1 MRAGPRA
8 APREAT
14 RGSARPDR
22 LILAALLAVIAVG
35 ALLRL
40 VWLSDMEY
48 KADEATMFGFSQ
60 ARDFPGTGLPSGAGI
75 RNPGMSVWGF
85 VILGRGLGI
94 DDPVALARGVA
105 LLSIVALALL
115 AAFAL
120 RWVAMSERE
129 PWLWAVALVS
139 VNPLGVI
146 FERKIWAQSLLPLLS
161 LGVLAALWRRD
172 SRPGALAWGLL
183 GAWLGQ
189 IHMSG
194 FFFAGGFAA
203 WTALQ
208 RRRDVR
214 WRWWLAGSGL
224 GALTLIPWLR
234 YLLDTDDPSVR
245 SLKSIV
251 RLDFW
256 RYWIVDAVGVDLK
269 FSLGGEFA
277 SFLASPHLGGRG
289 THLVGALY
297 VALALLGLAVIVA
310 AGRALW
316 PRRSELRDRSRVR
329 ALLAGAGTQT
339 GLALAAALVGFGLLL
354 TLSGAIVYRH
364 YLLVA
369 FALPFVS
376 LALAGLAAGRLGR
389 VLLACLCVGQAL
401 LSLSFLLYVHD
412 HGGVPN
418 GDYGVAYGDQTPATR
433 PPVTPGPAA
442 SPPPGR

>member
-1 MRAGPRA
+1 LTPTAARGGPA
-8 APREAT
+8 
-14 RGSARPDR
+14 PDR
-22 LILAALLAVIAVG
+22 LILAALLAAIAAG

-48 KADEATMFGFSQ
+48 KADEATMFGLSR
-60 ARDFPGTGLPSGAGI
+60 AGDFPGTGLSSGAGI
-75 RNPGMSVWGF
+75 RNPGMSVWAF
-85 VILGRGLGI
+85 VLLGRGLGL
-94 DDPVALARGVA
+94 DDPVALARAVA
-105 LLSIVALALL
+105 VLSIVAFAAL

-120 RWVAMSERE
+120 RWVAVGERE
-129 PWLWAVALVS
+129 PWLWAVALVA
-139 VNPLGVI
+139 VNPLGVM

-161 LGVLAALWRRD
+161 LGVLAAWWRRD
-172 SRPGALAWGLL
+172 SRAGALAWGLL

-189 IHMSG
+189 VHMSG

-203 WTALQ
+203 WTALY
-208 RRRDVR
+208 RRRGVR
-214 WRWWLAGSGL
+214 WRWWLAGSAL
-224 GALTLIPWLR
+224 GALTMIPWLR
-234 YLLDTDDPSVR
+234 YLLETDDSSVR

-256 RYWIVDAVGVDLK
+256 RYWIMDAVGVDLR
-269 FSLGGEFA
+269 FSLGEDFGA
-277 SFLASPHLGGRG
+277 FLSSPNG

-297 VALALLGLAVIVA
+297 GALALLGLAVLAA

-316 PRRSELRDRSRVR
+316 PRRAQLRDRSLLR

-339 GLALAAALVGFGLLL
+339 GLALAAALLGFGLML

-364 YLLVA
+364 YLMVA

-389 VLLACLCVGQAL
+389 VLLAGLCVGQAL
-401 LSLSFLLYVHD
+401 LSLSFLLYVHE
-412 HGGVPN
+412 HRGAPN

-433 PPVTPGPAA
+433 PPVTPVPGP